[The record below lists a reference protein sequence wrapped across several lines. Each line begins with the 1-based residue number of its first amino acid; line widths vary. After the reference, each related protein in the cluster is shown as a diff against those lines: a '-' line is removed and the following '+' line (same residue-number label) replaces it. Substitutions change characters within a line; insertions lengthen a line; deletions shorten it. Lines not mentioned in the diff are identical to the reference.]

1 MSIYSDTGNGIL
13 FLRPN
18 QDVDSEVAKEIQ
30 ERITIA
36 ANDDIVHV
44 ILDFSLA
51 SLVSTAMLRIILDAA
66 SQLHKRRGCIAVTGA
81 SQQFHSLLVISDVLK
96 IVPAFPSLKEAQA
109 HLLTFLDENEPFP
122 NSEDRDI

>member
-1 MSIYSDTGNGIL
+1 MSIYSDTVNGIL

-51 SLVSTAMLRIILDAA
+51 ALVSTATLRIVLDAA
-66 SQLHKRRGCIAVTGA
+66 NRIHRRRGCIAITGA
-81 SQQFHSLLVISDVLK
+81 SQQFRSLLVISDVLK
-96 IVPAFPSLKEAQA
+96 IVPAFNSIEAAQA
-109 HLLTFLDENEPFP
+109 HLLSFLGDSDSFP
-122 NSEDRDI
+122 DTDDSRI